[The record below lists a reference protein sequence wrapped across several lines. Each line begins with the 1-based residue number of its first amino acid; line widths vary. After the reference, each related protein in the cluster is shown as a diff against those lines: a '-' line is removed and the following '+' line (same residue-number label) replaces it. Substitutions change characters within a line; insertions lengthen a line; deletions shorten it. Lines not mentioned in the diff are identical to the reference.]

1 MVSAAEDH
9 DRGLP
14 FSNILDK
21 RASGCHGTGMDGGRC
36 TMGKKKGVGTK
47 NTSLNCISRYNFL
60 RTYGTVRKFASL
72 LLLSLSPLV
81 RFILSFCAGG
91 CYF

>member
-14 FSNILDK
+14 FSYILDK

-36 TMGKKKGVGTK
+36 TMGKKRVWVLKTHD
-47 NTSLNCISRYNFL
+47 
-60 RTYGTVRKFASL
+60 
-72 LLLSLSPLV
+72 
-81 RFILSFCAGG
+81 
-91 CYF
+91 